1 MQEINSVRETGDESI
16 NEQGSVVAK
25 LPKEQLKSLFY
36 LFAGKPDSQIK
47 VYHKPLFIELSD
59 IVELNDCIT
68 RKLKTNN
75 IDAQIT
81 SLTVGYEGSDIQE
94 FGTWLEFIENHWQT
108 PECIEEVVIKWDFLV
123 NIHGYE
129 TPQRHTLLVRISGD
143 MKPGKFM
150 QMMVSGN
157 YDDFDQIDVMTAPSF
172 CRVDFINAQISK
184 ELINEV
190 TDWVNARKQPALIT
204 DFYFWFKRR
213 RQTIA
218 MSVHHSFIL
227 MYAILWV
234 TSFIWVNTNKYPM
247 VDMPIKIM
255 AIWLFFGLYGFT
267 PIGKIG
273 HYLASKVYSALDE
286 INGKKVV
293 FNITSGDKRKN
304 SESIDINKQHGKTFI
319 KQTLWSLFL
328 NVVAGLIATYLYLNS

>member
-1 MQEINSVRETGDESI
+1 MTSGNTVIEMNNSSVDGQE
-16 NEQGSVVAK
+16 SVVAK

-47 VYHKPLFIELSD
+47 VYHKPLFIELDD
-59 IVELNDCIT
+59 IKELNACIT
-68 RKLKTNN
+68 RKLQTNH
-75 IDAQIT
+75 IHAQIT
-81 SLTVGYEGSDIQE
+81 SLTIGYKGSDIQE
-94 FGTWLEFIENHWQT
+94 FGTWQEFAEHHWQT
-108 PECIEEVVIKWDFLV
+108 PECIEEVVIKWDFMV
-123 NIHGYE
+123 DIHGYE
-129 TPQRHTLLVRISGD
+129 AAQRHTLLVRISGD

-190 TDWVNARKQPALIT
+190 TDWVNSRKQTALIT
-204 DFYFWFKRR
+204 DFYYWFKKK

-218 MSVHHSFIL
+218 TLVHHSFIF
-227 MYAILWV
+227 MYSLLWV
-234 TSFIWVNTNKYPM
+234 SGFLWADSNLYPDASMPTKY
-247 VDMPIKIM
+247 I

-267 PIGKIG
+267 PISKIG

-293 FNITSGDKRKN
+293 FNVTSGDKKAN
-304 SESIDINKQHGKTFI
+304 AEAMDLNKDHGKLFLR
-319 KQTLWSLFL
+319 QTAWSLFL
-328 NVVAGLIATYLYLNS
+328 NVLAGIIATYLYVNS